1 MGEKQKKSLK
11 KIVHNVF
18 GDYFFSSFFHFSR
31 AEWKINGWGTHLS
44 LGATMIQDRKKEIFF
59 GSILPAF
66 PLIEGYIFAY
76 EININVSIYKT
87 EVLFWNAFLFLKKLQ
102 KVLPPILRRE
112 KKKEEKERRPPG
124 SILEPIRLPI
134 IVF

>member
-1 MGEKQKKSLK
+1 
-11 KIVHNVF
+11 
-18 GDYFFSSFFHFSR
+18 
-31 AEWKINGWGTHLS
+31 
-44 LGATMIQDRKKEIFF
+44 MIQDRKKEIFF

-112 KKKEEKERRPPG
+112 KKKKKKKAPPRIYFRAYSATQYCLLKTG
-124 SILEPIRLPI
+124 VP
-134 IVF
+134 FH